1 MSSSPESPILLIV
14 DNRRTRVANPEPTD
28 SANVAAFPGASFEAA
43 ARRLSTRGLAVTIF
57 LIFSSRTGNKAAAPV
72 FRECGGW
79 FHSRLK

>member
-43 ARRLSTRGLAVTIF
+43 TRRLRTRGLAVTIF
-57 LIFSSRTGNKAAAPV
+57 LTFSSRAGNKAVRRCFANVADGFIPA
-72 FRECGGW
+72 
-79 FHSRLK
+79 

>member
-14 DNRRTRVANPEPTD
+14 DNRRTRRQSRADGQRERRGV
-28 SANVAAFPGASFEAA
+28 SWSVLRGRYAAL
-43 ARRLSTRGLAVTIF
+43 RTRGLAVTIS
-57 LIFSSRTGNKAAAPV
+57 LTFSSRAGNKAVAPV